1 MAANTMKN
9 EGNGAGMI
17 ASVAN
22 LGSDAYEGIEEF
34 NGQRRWIFI
43 GLSVADIGLILK
55 SANGLLTVLTSECMT
70 NSKFLAQ
77 ALGFLEGRVALRI
90 ISIVTSWELYISL
103 KAFWPYL
110 SITLYKNGVVE
121 AFLVTIQMK
130 LLKALQLFLHKKYAT
145 RSMVNNLI
153 L

>member
-130 LLKALQLFLHKKYAT
+130 FLKALQLFLHKKYAT